1 MLIKTAADL
10 RDYFQALATAL
21 SCSFVYGNSERIL
34 NRQHSQLTYP
44 VLWLEVPDIQMIRD
58 GGLKRRFFAAFTFLS
73 NADWDD
79 EAGQNARLD
88 EMYLLTEQALQTL
101 QASATDNYPPGF
113 DFDMEMSRSEYKP
126 KWSADDDWGWR
137 TEIELLGAACET
149 PDCCDDGGGSII
161 LPNTPGNLILPPG
174 GTIAV
179 GAGRLVYAIVI
190 LPTGADNTV
199 RIGTQPGGEEIMYEE
214 TIAAGQAWTTN
225 AQYYFQTAGSLYF
238 AVTQPCTV
246 IVYSR

>member
-1 MLIKTAADL
+1 MIKTASDL

-21 SCSFVYGNSERIL
+21 GCSFVYGASDRIL
-34 NRQHSQLTYP
+34 NRQNSQLVYP
-44 VLWLEVPDIQMIRD
+44 VLWLEVPEIQMIRS
-58 GGLKRRFFAAFTFLS
+58 GGLKRRFSSAFIFLS

-101 QASATDNYPPGF
+101 QASATDNFPPQF
-113 DFDMEMSRSEYKP
+113 DFDMESASSQHKP

-137 TEIELLGAACET
+137 TEFELIGAACES
-149 PDCCDDGGGSII
+149 PDCCDDDGGSIT
-161 LPNTPGNLILPPG
+161 LPNTPGNLIVAPG
-174 GTIAV
+174 GTVGI

-190 LPTGADNTV
+190 LPTAQDNTV
-199 RIGTQPGGEEIMYEE
+199 SIGTTPGGDEIMSEE
-214 TIAAGQAWTTN
+214 TIESGQAWTTN
-225 AQYYFQTAGSLYF
+225 AQYYFQSAGSLYF
-238 AVTQPCTV
+238 SVTENCTV